1 MNKKEKEVLKIAIE
15 RKRGLYSPAEMIN
28 VIANYNRSLI
38 EDLVVKGYLEEVQQ
52 EVPGGPNHGSMTIN
66 FYRVSHKSL
75 VYFEPWYK
83 RLWFYFNGDLRI
95 IIVSIIT
102 SAVVTILTILI
113 EKSLK

>member
-1 MNKKEKEVLKIAIE
+1 MNKKEKEILRMAIE
-15 RKRGLYSPAEMIN
+15 RKQGLYSPSEMIN
-28 VIANYNRSLI
+28 GISHQDRSLI
-38 EDLVVKGYLEEVQQ
+38 EDLVVKGYLEEVPQ

-75 VYFEPWYK
+75 VSFDSWYK
-83 RLWFYFNGDLRI
+83 RLWFYFKGDLRI
-95 IIVSIIT
+95 VIVSIIT